1 MAMSEL
7 IPQSLDSLKETKAGV
22 LLVDKPTDW
31 TSHDVVGWVRRQ
43 VGVKRVG
50 HAGTLDPLATGLLIV
65 LVGREFTKLQ
75 DSFMKQDK
83 VYQVTAQF
91 GVTTDSYDS
100 QGNVI
105 ARSGWS
111 EVEGIT
117 PDQINK
123 AMKQFLGQIKQ
134 TVPIY
139 SAVKV
144 AGQKLYNKARNGE
157 VVENL
162 PVRQVTIFDFELQ
175 DFRLDKQK
183 QVCEADF
190 VVKVSSGTYIRSL
203 IHDLGNVLKV
213 GANVTA
219 LRRLKIGEI
228 GVTGAIVPSSKRL
241 S

>member
-1 MAMSEL
+1 MSEL
-7 IPQSLDSLKETKAGV
+7 IPQSLESLKETKAGV

-83 VYQVTAQF
+83 IYEVTAKF

-100 QGNVI
+100 QGAVV
-105 ARSGWS
+105 S
-111 EVEGIT
+111 EVDWTGVKKIT
-117 PDQINK
+117 RQQVEE
-123 AMKQFLGQIKQ
+123 AMQQFLGESNQ
-134 TVPIY
+134 TVPVY
-139 SAVKV
+139 SAVKI

-157 VVENL
+157 AVENL
-162 PVRQVTIFDFELQ
+162 PSRKVVIHQFVLS
-175 DFRLDKQK
+175 DFRIDEGSKI
-183 QVCEADF
+183 CEADF
-190 VVKVSSGTYIRSL
+190 MVKVSSGTYIRSL

-213 GANVTA
+213 GAHVTA
-219 LRRLKIGEI
+219 LRRTKIGKI
-228 GVTGAIVPSSKRL
+228 DVTGAIIPSSKRL